1 MGWTKEFREFA
12 LKGNMIDMA
21 VGVIIGAAFAKVVD
35 SLVKDIVMPP
45 IGMLL
50 GGVDFR
56 QLYIALN
63 GMTYE
68 NMAAAEKAGAPL
80 LKYGAFLSALVDFAI
95 VALAI
100 FIAIKAINRMRSGPL
115 RNI

>member
-1 MGWTKEFREFA
+1 MKWTQEFREFA
-12 LKGNMIDMA
+12 LKGNMVDMA
-21 VGVIIGAAFAKVVD
+21 VGVIIGAAFGKVVD

-56 QLYIALN
+56 HLYIALN
-63 GMTYE
+63 GATYE
-68 NMAAAEKAGAPL
+68 SLAVAEKTGAPL
-80 LKYGAFLSALVDFAI
+80 LKYGAFISALIDFAI

-100 FIAIKAINRMRSGPL
+100 FIAIKAINRMRVGAPPSP
-115 RNI
+115 